1 MEKKLF
7 GNICFTRLV
16 KALMLSYFLT
26 MLMLLGLSFGLY
38 KFDLSE
44 KTVRIGILAVYIIS
58 PFAGGFAMGKN
69 GEDKEIPEGIYA
81 WNALFSATACNF
93 SRDLP
98 ERAGGNADDDR
109 LDPLWSRRNARW
121 YGVLKGRRCNFCVDG
136 IKGYGRYFYFLIR
149 GKQLRQ
155 KEAYTI
161 L

>member
-58 PFAGGFAMGKN
+58 TFAGGFAMGKTRKFLM
-69 GEDKEIPEGIYA
+69 GFMLGMLYFLLLLAISAGIYRSVQGGMQMMIA
-81 WNALFSATACNF
+81 WILCG
-93 SRDLP
+93 
-98 ERAGGNADDDR
+98 AGGM
-109 LDPLWSRRNARW
+109 LGGMVS
-121 YGVLKGRRCNFCVDG
+121 
-136 IKGYGRYFYFLIR
+136 
-149 GKQLRQ
+149 
-155 KEAYTI
+155 
-161 L
+161 

>member
-44 KTVRIGILAVYIIS
+44 KTVRIGIL
-58 PFAGGFAMGKN
+58 GKK

-98 ERAGGNADDDR
+98 ERAGWNTDDDR
-109 LDPLWSRRNARW
+109 LDPLWGRRNARW

-149 GKQLRQ
+149 RKQLLR
-155 KEAYTI
+155 KEQ
-161 L
+161 